1 MKTEKDKE
9 QQCRWNYVRAVGN
22 GMEEGGAMKMGGG
35 VKLAPK
41 PYFDGSDT

>member
-22 GMEEGGAMKMGGG
+22 GMGEGSG
-35 VKLAPK
+35 VTICGLNCPETIVN
-41 PYFDGSDT
+41 GL